1 MDWPRAS
8 LGYRVGILNFLR
20 FAFVDLA
27 DEVKKPCAC
36 RKCINSSNHEC
47 PTMHEHLTIYGM
59 LQDYRIWDFHGEK
72 PMVQSR
78 DSMCSVLHAS
88 SRENNDEDNH
98 NMVVQEMLCYAFRI
112 HEEPFTNNENN
123 IDGVK
128 STSGKASRKSALATD
143 GVKKRHCF
151 FPSAEGEIR
160 KYQTNMELLF
170 RKLSFQ
176 RLLRLHCSIP
186 CGRKDPCPCYA
197 GIGNASDD
205 IHDIAMAEDELS
217 DDDMQAG
224 EEEAVITK

>member
-20 FAFVDLA
+20 FAFVDSA

-36 RKCINSSNHEC
+36 RKCINSSNHDC
-47 PTMHEHLTIYGM
+47 LTMHEHLTIYDGM
-59 LQDYRIWDFHGEK
+59 
-72 PMVQSR
+72 
-78 DSMCSVLHAS
+78 
-88 SRENNDEDNH
+88 
-98 NMVVQEMLCYAFRI
+98 
-112 HEEPFTNNENN
+112 
-123 IDGVK
+123 K

-151 FPSAEGEIR
+151 FPSTVALREISESTR
-160 KYQTNMELLF
+160 ITWSCLF
-170 RKLSFQ
+170 ESCRSNSLCVRSRRTSRADEADATIPTTPMKLNNDNSLHQ
-176 RLLRLHCSIP
+176 PCLHATTCKTSLLRLHCSIP
-186 CGRKDPCPCYA
+186 CGRKDPCPCCA

-224 EEEAVITK
+224 EEEAMITK